1 MVNDDSSLTIYNI
14 EPLLT
19 IVNNELNQRQLVKD
33 RQHIYS

>member
-19 IVNNELNQRQLVKD
+19 IVNNELYQRQLVKD

>member
-19 IVNNELNQRQLVKD
+19 IVNNELYRRQLVKD